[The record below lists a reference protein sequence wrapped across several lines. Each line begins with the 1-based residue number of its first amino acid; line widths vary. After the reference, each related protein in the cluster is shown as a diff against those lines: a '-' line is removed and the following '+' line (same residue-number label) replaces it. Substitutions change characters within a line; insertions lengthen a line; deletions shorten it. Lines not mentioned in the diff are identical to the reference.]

1 MIEIR
6 GDLWSHIG
14 KADVICITTNGF
26 VKSNGDAVMG
36 RGCAR
41 QAARRYP
48 DMLQLLGEANRNQG
62 WRYPTLLKEDSGT
75 QIWSYPVKPDRII
88 GGTTPEQVVKHMR
101 DKLDLTRDVPGWAAI
116 ANPALI
122 WFSANRL
129 VEHANKYNWKKII
142 IPRPGC
148 GAGELKWS
156 DIRRN
161 LHELLDNR
169 FYSIT
174 F

>member
-6 GDLWSHIG
+6 GDLWSHLG

-26 VKSNGDAVMG
+26 IKSNGDAVMG

-48 DMLQLLGEANRNQG
+48 DMLKILGEANRKEG
-62 WRYPTLLKEDSGT
+62 WRYPTFLKQDQGT

-88 GGTTPEQVVKHMR
+88 GGAAPQQVVKHMR
-101 DKLDLTRDVPGWAAI
+101 DKLDLYRDVPGWAAL
-116 ANPALI
+116 ASPPLI
-122 WFSANRL
+122 WFSAARL
-129 VEHANKYNWKKII
+129 VEQANRNNWQKIV

-156 DIRRN
+156 DIRQN
-161 LHELLDNR
+161 LHKLLDDR